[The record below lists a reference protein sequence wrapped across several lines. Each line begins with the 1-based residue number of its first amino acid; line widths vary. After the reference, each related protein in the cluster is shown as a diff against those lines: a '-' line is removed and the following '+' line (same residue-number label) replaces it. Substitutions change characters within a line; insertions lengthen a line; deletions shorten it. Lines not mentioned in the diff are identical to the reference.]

1 MNNEFIKE
9 FNSVKEAEKEFGKGI
24 SNCALG
30 KSKTSNGY
38 ICKY

>member
-9 FNSVKEAEKEFGKGI
+9 FNSVKEAEGIFGKGI

-30 KSKTSNGY
+30 KSKSSNGF
-38 ICKY
+38 IWKY